1 MFFSVKKEI
10 SHRMDNVDP
19 YTVIKSKK
27 TQNAFNLKLKLGNP
41 QMLEIKTKTRVTEM
55 IVLTLGCVRHRSHH
69 KTENEL
75 LKSQELGKES
85 IWQEKGVRLELLHS
99 LEPLKCYLTC
109 EKRTRNSFH
118 EFVEIGS
125 LMFDKALAGK
135 NFTSGN
141 RNPKELTN

>member
-1 MFFSVKKEI
+1 
-10 SHRMDNVDP
+10 
-19 YTVIKSKK
+19 
-27 TQNAFNLKLKLGNP
+27 
-41 QMLEIKTKTRVTEM
+41 MLEIKTKTRVTEM

>member
-141 RNPKELTN
+141 RNPKELRN